1 MDLNKLSLNSKRV
14 LLIFGNSRAGLAIS
28 RSISEIGAE
37 VHNVRSTKNKTE
49 IDYSNSI
56 SKSIYVGDIFSDF
69 NGVLHGL
76 SEILDNYDLVIP
88 VNDAAY
94 ELSFKLTHLAT
105 KFQFKHL
112 PEEKKYRLVSD
123 KYLIHRE
130 FSDLFAISNI
140 KLNNLYIKNDK
151 KSWIESDFPV
161 YSKPRV
167 STSVIGRCVRS
178 FGVKR
183 IKNDVDLIRHVR
195 DSWPVQCLYQPVI
208 KNGHSVGINVVAL
221 NGKML
226 GIACTRRLHQPQD
239 GGGSSYR
246 ISEKVSEKY
255 KNIASEIINRLKWTG
270 FMMIEC
276 IVKDNDVFLIEINPR
291 PYGSLPL
298 TIFSGVDMPKLL
310 YGDAH
315 NLTKIVQAKP
325 NYRARN
331 FAKDLKWLMRNPAS
345 FLEWIISFRYFF
357 LGKESLDVE
366 RLSDILPAFAQL
378 QRPFDNLGAKL
389 KNKFL
394 FLNSDNN
401 FDPSQPVIF
410 VCKGNINR
418 SIVSEMIL
426 AKNWNIAV
434 DSCGYICK
442 PGRKIS
448 QNAENFLA
456 LYGIDGSKHQS
467 KFIKD
472 DLIDSTQVIV
482 FERAHIR
489 HVKNSLS
496 NKKVFLL
503 SKIAKNKTF
512 DIRDPEFEVPKE
524 ANKIFEEIYDCLKSI
539 YG

>member
-1 MDLNKLSLNSKRV
+1 MDYKKLSLNSKRV
-14 LLIFGNSRAGLAIS
+14 LLIFGNSRAGLSIA

-56 SKSIYVGDIFSDF
+56 SKSIYLGDIFSDF
-69 NGVLHGL
+69 NGVFSGL
-76 SEILDNYDLVIP
+76 SEILDNFDIVIP

-94 ELSFKLTHLAT
+94 ELSFKLKHLAT
-105 KFQFKHL
+105 KSQFKHL
-112 PEEKKYRLVSD
+112 PEEKNYRLVSD
-123 KYLIHRE
+123 KFLIHKE
-130 FSDLFAISNI
+130 FYDLFALSKIS
-140 KLNNLYIKNDK
+140 LNDLYIKNDK
-151 KSWIESDFPV
+151 KIWTDSDFPI

-183 IKNDVDLIRHVR
+183 IKNNVDLIRHVR

-208 KNGHSVGINVVAL
+208 KNGQSVGINVVAL
-221 NGKML
+221 NGKIL
-226 GIACTRRLHQPQD
+226 GIACTRRLHQPKD

-246 ISEKVSEKY
+246 ISEKVSDKY
-255 KNIASEIINRLKWTG
+255 NNIALEIVNRVQWTG

-276 IVKDNDVFLIEINPR
+276 IVKDNDLFLIEINPR

-298 TIFSGVDMPKLL
+298 TIYSGVDMPKLL

-315 NLTKIVQAKP
+315 STTKIVVAKP
-325 NYRARN
+325 DYRARN
-331 FAKDLKWLMRNPAS
+331 FAKDLKWLMRNPMS
-345 FLEWIISFRYFF
+345 FLNWLSSFRHFF
-357 LGKESLDVE
+357 LGKERFDIE

-378 QRPFDNLGAKL
+378 QRPFNNLGNRL

-394 FLNSDNN
+394 FINSDDN
-401 FDPSQPVIF
+401 FDPTKPVIF

-418 SIVSEMIL
+418 SIVSERLL
-426 AKNWNIAV
+426 AKNSNIAV
-434 DSCGYICK
+434 DSCGFISK

-448 QNAENFLA
+448 QNAEDFLTSH
-456 LYGIDGSKHQS
+456 GIDGTTHQS

-472 DLIDSTQVIV
+472 DLINSTQVVV

-489 HVKNSLS
+489 HVKKSFS

-503 SKIAKNKTF
+503 SRIAKNKAF
-512 DIRDPEFEVPKE
+512 DIKDPEFETPKE
-524 ANKIFEEIYDCLKSI
+524 AYKIFEEINDCLKAI